1 MTPSEERQLEAEADA
16 CQMQADAQR
25 RNLYVA
31 GLQSQVIIL
40 ESRLRTASDA
50 LRKIGWEPLLHAEA
64 RDIEV
69 LNEATRIAREAFTR
83 ITPPQVSA

>member
-25 RNLYVA
+25 RDLYVA
-31 GLQSQVIIL
+31 ELQSQVLIL
-40 ESRLRTASDA
+40 TERIRTASDA
-50 LRKIGWEPLLHAEA
+50 LRKIGWEPILHAEA
-64 RDIEV
+64 REREV
-69 LNEATRIAREAFTR
+69 LNEVTRIAREAFTR